1 MAVID
6 KQARKEAGDARCPN
20 CGGKLEEKG
29 RDSEERLILICSSC
43 GSIRIVKK
51 AESRD
56 E

>member
-6 KQARKEAGDARCPN
+6 KQARKEAGDARCPG
-20 CGGKLEEKG
+20 CGGRVEEKG
-29 RDSEERLILICSSC
+29 RDADGRLILMCSSC
-43 GSIRIVKK
+43 GSISIVKK